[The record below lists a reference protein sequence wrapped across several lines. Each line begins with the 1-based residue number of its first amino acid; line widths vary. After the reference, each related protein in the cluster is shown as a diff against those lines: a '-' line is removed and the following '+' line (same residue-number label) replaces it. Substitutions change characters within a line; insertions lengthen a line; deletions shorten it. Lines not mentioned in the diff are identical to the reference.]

1 VEPRTTLT
9 TTISPADPVSDTRPT
24 LRVGIGG
31 PVGSGKTTLVAELCM
46 RLRDRYSVAVVT
58 NDVNAHE
65 DARTLQRAGALP
77 EDRIVG
83 LDAGNC
89 PHTTVGDD
97 ATQNLAAVDA
107 LIARHQGL
115 DAVFIEGGDDLG
127 ARTFDPELID
137 LVIYVI
143 DVAAGEKAA
152 RRGTPG
158 IAESDL
164 LVINKSDLAP
174 AVGASLMNMERDA
187 ISVRQDRPY
196 VFTNLRGGDGI
207 DRVADFVIRE
217 GMLD

>member
-1 VEPRTTLT
+1 MSE
-9 TTISPADPVSDTRPT
+9 SRPT

-31 PVGSGKTTLVAELCM
+31 PIGSGKTTLVAGLCSH
-46 RLRDRYSVAVVT
+46 LSDRYSVAVVT

-65 DARTLQRAGALP
+65 DARALVRRGALT

-89 PHTTVGDD
+89 PHTDVGDD

-107 LIARHQGL
+107 LITRHQGL
-115 DAVFIEGGDDLG
+115 DAIFIEGGDDLG
-127 ARTFDPELID
+127 SSTFDPELTD

-143 DVAAGEKAA
+143 DVAAGEKAT
-152 RRGTPG
+152 RRGVPG
-158 IAESDL
+158 ITDSDL

-196 VFTNLRGGDGI
+196 VFTNLRGGDGV
-207 DRVADFVIRE
+207 DKVADFVVER

>member
-1 VEPRTTLT
+1 MVHER
-9 TTISPADPVSDTRPT
+9 PV

-31 PVGSGKTTLVAELCM
+31 PIGSGKTSLVAQLCA
-46 RLRDRYSVAVVT
+46 RLRDRYEVAAVT

-65 DARTLQRAGALP
+65 DARLLARTGALP
-77 EDRIVG
+77 DDRIIG
-83 LDAGNC
+83 LDAGSC
-89 PHTTVGDD
+89 PHTTIGDG
-97 ATQNLAAVDA
+97 ATMNLAAVDA
-107 LIARHQGL
+107 LVARHHGL

-127 ARTFDPELID
+127 DSTFDPELTD
-137 LVIYVI
+137 LVVYVV
-143 DVAAGEKAA
+143 DVATGEKAA

-164 LVINKSDLAP
+164 LVINKTDLAP

-196 VFTNLRGGDGI
+196 VFTNLKDGDGVQQ
-207 DRVADFVIRE
+207 VADFVIVQ

>member
-1 VEPRTTLT
+1 MSE
-9 TTISPADPVSDTRPT
+9 TRPA

-31 PVGSGKTTLVAELCM
+31 PIGSGKTTLVAELCS

-58 NDVNAHE
+58 NDVNAYE
-65 DARTLQRAGALP
+65 DARSLARMGVLP
-77 EDRIVG
+77 ADRIVG
-83 LDAGNC
+83 LDAGSC
-89 PHTTVGDD
+89 PHTSVGND

-107 LIARHQGL
+107 LIARHYGL

-127 ARTFDPELID
+127 SSTFDPELTD

-143 DVAAGEKAA
+143 DVAAGEKAT
-152 RRGTPG
+152 RRGVPG
-158 IAESDL
+158 ITDSDL
-164 LVINKSDLAP
+164 LVINKADLAP

-196 VFTNLRGGDGI
+196 VFTNLRGGEGVQT
-207 DRVADFVIRE
+207 VADFVIVQ

>member
-1 VEPRTTLT
+1 M
-9 TTISPADPVSDTRPT
+9 
-24 LRVGIGG
+24 
-31 PVGSGKTTLVAELCM
+31 GSGKTTLVAALCR
-46 RLRDRYSVAVVT
+46 RLGERYSVAVVT

-65 DARTLQRAGALP
+65 DARSLARMGALP

-83 LDAGNC
+83 LDAGSC
-89 PHTTVGDD
+89 PHTTIGDD

-107 LIARHQGL
+107 LVARHAAL
-115 DAVFIEGGDDLG
+115 DAILIEGGDDLG
-127 ARTFDPELID
+127 SSTFDPELTD

-152 RRGTPG
+152 RRGVPG
-158 IAESDL
+158 ISDSDL

-196 VFTNLRGGDGI
+196 VFTNLKVGDGV
-207 DRVADFVIRE
+207 DRVAHFVVEE
-217 GMLD
+217 GMLE

>member
-1 VEPRTTLT
+1 M
-9 TTISPADPVSDTRPT
+9 SDTRPA

-31 PVGSGKTTLVAELCM
+31 PVGSGKTTLVARLCA
-46 RLRDRYSVAVVT
+46 RLRERYSIAVVT

-65 DARTLQRAGALP
+65 DARSLARMKALP

-83 LDAGNC
+83 LDAGSC
-89 PHTTVGDD
+89 PHTMVGDD
-97 ATQNLAAVDA
+97 ASQNLAAVDA
-107 LIARHQGL
+107 LITRHHGL

-127 ARTFDPELID
+127 ASTFDPELTD

-143 DVAAGEKAA
+143 DVAAGEKAT
-152 RRGTPG
+152 RRGVPG
-158 IAESDL
+158 ITDSDL

-196 VFTNLRGGDGI
+196 VFTNLKGGDGV
-207 DRVADFVIRE
+207 DQVAEFVVKQ
-217 GMLD
+217 GMLR

>member
-1 VEPRTTLT
+1 M
-9 TTISPADPVSDTRPT
+9 SDTRPA

-31 PVGSGKTTLVAELCM
+31 PTGSGKTTLVAELCE

-58 NDVNAHE
+58 NDVNARE
-65 DARTLQRAGALP
+65 DARSLVRTGALP
-77 EDRIVG
+77 ADRVLG

-107 LIARHQGL
+107 LIARHHGL

-127 ARTFDPELID
+127 SSTFDPELTD

-143 DVAAGEKAA
+143 DVAAGEKAT
-152 RRGTPG
+152 RRGVPG
-158 IAESDL
+158 IADSDL
-164 LVINKSDLAP
+164 LVINKADLAP

-196 VFTNLRGGDGI
+196 VFTNLRAGEGADK
-207 DRVADFVIRE
+207 VAEFVIHE
-217 GMLD
+217 GMLE

>member
-1 VEPRTTLT
+1 M
-9 TTISPADPVSDTRPT
+9 SDSRPT

-31 PVGSGKTTLVAELCM
+31 PIGSGKTTLLAELCS

-58 NDVNAHE
+58 NDVNAQE
-65 DARTLQRAGALP
+65 DARALVRMGALAA
-77 EDRIVG
+77 DRVVG
-83 LDAGNC
+83 LDVGNC
-89 PHTTVGDD
+89 PHTDVGDD

-127 ARTFDPELID
+127 SSTFDPELTD

-143 DVAAGEKAA
+143 DVAAGEKAT
-152 RRGTPG
+152 RRGVPG
-158 IAESDL
+158 ITDSDL

-174 AVGASLMNMERDA
+174 AVGVSLMNMERDA

-196 VFTNLRGGDGI
+196 VFTNLKGGDGV
-207 DRVADFVIRE
+207 DRVADFIVE
-217 GMLD
+217 QGMLE

>member
-1 VEPRTTLT
+1 VSERR
-9 TTISPADPVSDTRPT
+9 PA

-31 PVGSGKTTLVAELCM
+31 PIGSGKTTLVAELCT

-58 NDVNAHE
+58 NDVNAYE
-65 DARTLQRAGALP
+65 DARSLARMGALP

-83 LDAGNC
+83 LDAGSC
-89 PHTTVGDD
+89 PHTSVDND

-107 LIARHQGL
+107 LIARHVGL

-127 ARTFDPELID
+127 ASTFDPELTD

-143 DVAAGEKAA
+143 DVAAGEKAT
-152 RRGTPG
+152 RRGVPG
-158 IAESDL
+158 IAGCDL

-174 AVGASLMNMERDA
+174 AVGVSLMNMERDA

-196 VFTNLRGGDGI
+196 VFTNLKAGDGVQQ
-207 DRVADFVIRE
+207 VADFVVE
-217 GMLD
+217 QGMLE

>member
-1 VEPRTTLT
+1 MPT
-9 TTISPADPVSDTRPT
+9 TTTTTSPADDVSDGRPA

-31 PVGSGKTTLVAELCM
+31 PIGSGKTTLVAELCG
-46 RLRDRYSVAVVT
+46 RLRERYSVAVVT

-65 DARTLQRAGALP
+65 DARLLVRTGSLQ
-77 EDRIVG
+77 EDRVVG
-83 LDAGNC
+83 LDTGSC

-107 LIARHQGL
+107 LIARHAGL

-127 ARTFDPELID
+127 SSTFDPELTD

-143 DVAAGEKAA
+143 DVAAGEKAT
-152 RRGTPG
+152 RRGVPG
-158 IAESDL
+158 ITGSDL

-196 VFTNLRGGDGI
+196 VFTNLKAGDGV
-207 DRVADFVIRE
+207 DRVADFIIE
-217 GMLD
+217 QGMLE

>member
-1 VEPRTTLT
+1 M
-9 TTISPADPVSDTRPT
+9 SATRPA

-31 PVGSGKTTLVAELCM
+31 PTGSGKTTLVAGLCS

-65 DARTLQRAGALP
+65 DARSLARMGALP

-83 LDAGNC
+83 LDAGSC
-89 PHTTVGDD
+89 PHTSVGND

-107 LIARHQGL
+107 LIARHVGL
-115 DAVFIEGGDDLG
+115 DVVFIEGGDDLG
-127 ARTFDPELID
+127 ASTFDPELTD

-143 DVAAGEKAA
+143 DVAAGEKAT
-152 RRGTPG
+152 RRGVPG
-158 IAESDL
+158 ITDSDL

-187 ISVRQDRPY
+187 ISVRQDRPF
-196 VFTNLRGGDGI
+196 VFTNLRGGDGV
-207 DRVADFVIRE
+207 DMVAAFVVE
-217 GMLD
+217 QGMLD

>member
-1 VEPRTTLT
+1 MIDHR
-9 TTISPADPVSDTRPT
+9 PA

-31 PVGSGKTTLVAELCM
+31 PVGSGKTTLIAELCS
-46 RLRDRYSVAVVT
+46 RLRDRFELAVVT

-65 DARTLQRAGALP
+65 DARQLVRIGALP

-83 LDAGNC
+83 LDSGSC

-97 ATQNLAAVDA
+97 ASLNMAAVDA
-107 LIARHQGL
+107 LIAQHDAL
-115 DAVFIEGGDDLG
+115 DVVFVEGGDDLG
-127 ARTFDPELID
+127 DSTFDPELTD
-137 LVIYVI
+137 LVLYVVDI
-143 DVAAGEKAA
+143 AAGEKAV
-152 RRGTPG
+152 RRGSRG

-196 VFTNLRGGDGI
+196 VFTNLKGGDGV
-207 DRVADFVIRE
+207 DKVVDFVIE
-217 GMLD
+217 QGMLD

>member
-1 VEPRTTLT
+1 M
-9 TTISPADPVSDTRPT
+9 
-24 LRVGIGG
+24 GIGG
-31 PVGSGKTTLVAELCM
+31 PVGSGKTTLVAELCA
-46 RLRDRYSVAVVT
+46 RLRDRYEVGVVT

-65 DARTLQRAGALP
+65 DARLLARTGALP

-83 LDAGNC
+83 LDAGSC

-97 ATQNLAAVDA
+97 ASMNLAAVDA

-127 ARTFDPELID
+127 DSTFDPELTD
-137 LVIYVI
+137 LVIYVV

-152 RRGTPG
+152 RRGSPG

-164 LVINKSDLAP
+164 LVINKTDLAP
-174 AVGASLMNMERDA
+174 AVGVSLMNLERDA

-196 VFTNLRGGDGI
+196 VFTNLKGGDGVEH
-207 DRVADFVIRE
+207 VAEFIVE
-217 GMLD
+217 QGMLG